1 MSRKGKS
8 GGAFKKT
15 MGKGVKAL
23 ADLVAARKVT
33 DKAIEELKER
43 LEQIGQAR
51 NAEWAKMLNLY
62 RLRIR
67 MSKFC

>member
-1 MSRKGKS
+1 MNRKGKS
-8 GGAFKKT
+8 DEAFKRL

-23 ADLVAARKVT
+23 AEFVAARKAT

-51 NAEWAKMLNLY
+51 NAEWAKMMVLY